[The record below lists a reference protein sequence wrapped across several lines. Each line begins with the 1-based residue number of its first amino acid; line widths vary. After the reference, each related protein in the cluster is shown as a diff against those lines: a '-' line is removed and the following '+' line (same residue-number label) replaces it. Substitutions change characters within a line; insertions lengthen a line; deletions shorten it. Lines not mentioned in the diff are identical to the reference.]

1 MGMGDEKKVEK
12 EDMATQAGQV
22 DLWEIGTQT
31 KKSATKKMGWGRGR
45 EEEADS
51 VGGQADEGGM
61 DLDALEKLL
70 PPN

>member
-1 MGMGDEKKVEK
+1 M
-12 EDMATQAGQV
+12 
-22 DLWEIGTQT
+22 
-31 KKSATKKMGWGRGR
+31 SWGRGR